1 MEDKRLAAEAKQK
14 ADEERAEALVEEL
27 KGLVVRTE
35 EQSARLMEMA
45 RPLGG
50 LPEKKKPVVAKV
62 VKKTDEEDKEK
73 EEEKKEPV
81 LGDPSKMDD
90 EELLAAADALE

>member
-62 VKKTDEEDKEK
+62 VKKTDEE
-73 EEEKKEPV
+73 EKKEPE

-90 EELLAAADALE
+90 EELLAAADALETSRTE